1 MDTCGNVTLCEEFR
15 HVSHHNLVH
24 YLQNVTFND
33 VDNFPFQFE
42 EDTHD
47 GPPRYSI
54 ISYVETHS
62 GSHTNGNI
70 FVVNLNFFL
79 RYLHNIFTENIYRVI
94 IGSCQIVDTSESH

>member
-1 MDTCGNVTLCEEFR
+1 M
-15 HVSHHNLVH
+15 SHHNLVH

-54 ISYVETHS
+54 ISYVETDS

-70 FVVNLNFFL
+70 FMENLNYFCDIYIISLLRISSKYFL
-79 RYLHNIFTENIYRVI
+79 VRL
-94 IGSCQIVDTSESH
+94 

>member
-54 ISYVETHS
+54 ISYVETDS
-62 GSHTNGNI
+62 GSHTNVNI
-70 FVVNLNFFL
+70 FMENLNYFCDIYIISLLRISSNYFL
-79 RYLHNIFTENIYRVI
+79 VRL
-94 IGSCQIVDTSESH
+94 

>member
-1 MDTCGNVTLCEEFR
+1 M
-15 HVSHHNLVH
+15 SHHNLVH

-54 ISYVETHS
+54 ISYVETDS

-70 FVVNLNFFL
+70 FVVNLNFFCDI
-79 RYLHNIFTENIYRVI
+79 YIIFLLKISSKYFLARL
-94 IGSCQIVDTSESH
+94 

>member
-54 ISYVETHS
+54 ISYVETDS

-70 FVVNLNFFL
+70 FVEILNYFCDIYITFL
-79 RYLHNIFTENIYRVI
+79 LKISSKYFLARL
-94 IGSCQIVDTSESH
+94 

>member
-54 ISYVETHS
+54 ISYVETDS

-70 FVVNLNFFL
+70 FVENLNYFCDIYIISLLRISSNYFL
-79 RYLHNIFTENIYRVI
+79 VRL
-94 IGSCQIVDTSESH
+94 

>member
-1 MDTCGNVTLCEEFR
+1 M
-15 HVSHHNLVH
+15 SHHNLVH

-54 ISYVETHS
+54 ISYVETDS

-70 FVVNLNFFL
+70 FVVNLNYFCDIYIIFL
-79 RYLHNIFTENIYRVI
+79 LKISSKYFLARL
-94 IGSCQIVDTSESH
+94 